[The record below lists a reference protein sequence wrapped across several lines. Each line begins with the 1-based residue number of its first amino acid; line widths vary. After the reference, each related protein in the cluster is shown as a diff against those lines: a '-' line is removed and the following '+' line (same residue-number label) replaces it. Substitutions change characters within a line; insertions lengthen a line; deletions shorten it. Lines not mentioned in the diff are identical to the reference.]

1 LLVTEYF
8 QKIEV
13 SIADC
18 PNVLE
23 SQLTKDIRS
32 LHVGIVEGML
42 TLKHSRRRKIESVL
56 STIILILPNFV
67 VSILESK
74 TPW

>member
-1 LLVTEYF
+1 MLVTEYF